1 MGNYFKPL
9 GPDSGI
15 VNELMLES
23 LSKLPVRVL
32 NLGPQDLFFW
42 KTLSLANLPFTQI
55 ISTNLTPRSPSIP
68 IPARYALVEIPAQKL
83 DLKKSVCIGFLGLS
97 RPDQVK
103 PNSGFSALDP
113 MQAVSRVKAEVLKQ
127 ADFLIILADLSKTT
141 AVRLA
146 AAHPE
151 ISAILVAEKHFVF
164 PAPEQVNKAI
174 ILSSVERGRYLGQLE
189 LQLDRSGQVFASKSD
204 RIELKQG
211 IPEFALWQSR
221 QAQVVSRLP

>member
-1 MGNYFKPL
+1 
-9 GPDSGI
+9 
-15 VNELMLES
+15 MLES

-42 KTLSLANLPFTQI
+42 KELSLARLPSTQI

-68 IPARYALVEIPAQKL
+68 VPSRYALVEIPAHEL
-83 DLKKSVCIGFLGLS
+83 NLEKSVRIGFLGLS
-97 RPDQVK
+97 SPNQVK

-113 MQAVSRVKAEVLKQ
+113 MQAVAGVKSEVMRQ
-127 ADFLIILADLSKTT
+127 ADFLIILADLSKPT

-151 ISAILVAEKHFVF
+151 ISAVLVAEKRFVF

-189 LQLDRSGQVFASKSD
+189 LRLDHSGGVVASESD
-204 RIELKQG
+204 KIELKQG
-211 IPEFALWQSR
+211 VPEFPLWQQR
-221 QAQVVSRLP
+221 QAQVTSRLP